1 MTFLLF
7 VSHSSPDTAACE
19 RLQRISEAVE
29 KRAGAA
35 AVCKVLYDKQQ
46 ITVGD
51 DWRRRIAFL
60 LNVCHGGMVLLDR
73 AALAS
78 QWVHAECLVM
88 SLRQEVDPTF
98 TLVPVALIPQEE
110 VAETLQRE
118 PVGDEPRWDLVPLL
132 DTQMLAAGQCSEEDL
147 AARVVDKLRA
157 KGALAAADTPA
168 GRLADQLAPSL
179 AVAGD
184 ASLRRLADR
193 LGEVSAY
200 LGGDNRVR
208 AALGLVSHVLDGGRL
223 SSGRQLLGCLG
234 SSPTFPDSSRRSIL
248 EALAPLPLR
257 PDAAALLTRRREPGG
272 PYAHATMRCDN
283 PRDIIP
289 LFLRRAFLG
298 SEPPKNFAI
307 PNDHGTFEDLR
318 AALRDEFR
326 RQPRQTTRTLSDAKV
341 DQLINAV
348 PRFVLLPGPLD
359 ADVLRELEEAFP
371 LIAFIVHDSDRSAY
385 DRLTPLLLPV
395 LPLLEPDEEERL
407 LDDLDLALEGL

>member
-1 MTFLLF
+1 VTFLLF

-19 RLQRISEAVE
+19 RLQRIADAVE
-29 KRAGAA
+29 QVAGGTAA
-35 AVCKVLYDKQQ
+35 CKVLYDKQQ
-46 ITVGD
+46 ISVGD

-98 TLVPVALIPQEE
+98 TLVPVALIPLDE
-110 VAETLQRE
+110 VRATLERAPEKDQ
-118 PVGDEPRWDLVPLL
+118 PRWDLVPLL
-132 DTQMLAAGQCSEEDL
+132 DTQMLAADQRSEEGV
-147 AARVVDKLRA
+147 AADVVDRLRA

-179 AVAGD
+179 AAAGD

-208 AALGLVSHVLDGGRL
+208 AALGLVRHVLDGGRL

-234 SSPTFPDSSRRSIL
+234 SSSTFADSSRRSIL

-257 PDAAALLTRRREPGG
+257 PDAAALLTRRRQPGG
-272 PYAHATMRCDN
+272 AYAHAALRCDN
-283 PRDIIP
+283 PQDIVP

-298 SEPPKNFAI
+298 SAPPKNFAI
-307 PNDHGTFEDLR
+307 PNDHGTFDDLR
-318 AALRDEFR
+318 AALREEFR
-326 RQPRQTTRTLSDAKV
+326 QLPRQTSRTLSDAKV
-341 DQLINAV
+341 DQLINAE

-359 ADVLRELEEAFP
+359 VDVLRQLEETFPSVAFV
-371 LIAFIVHDSDRSAY
+371 VHDSDRSAY
-385 DRLTPLLLPV
+385 EGLAPLVLPV
-395 LPLLEPDEEERL
+395 LPLLEPAEEERL
-407 LDDLDLALEGL
+407 LDDLDLAMEGL